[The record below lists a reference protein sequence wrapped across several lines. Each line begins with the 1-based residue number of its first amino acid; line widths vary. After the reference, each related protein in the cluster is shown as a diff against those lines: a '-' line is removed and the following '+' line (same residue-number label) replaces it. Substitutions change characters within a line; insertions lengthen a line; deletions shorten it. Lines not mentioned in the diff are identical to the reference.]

1 MSSNIRSKNILF
13 MLTGSIACFKACEV
27 ISQLSQKGFIV
38 KTLATKS
45 ALQFIG
51 PATLEGLT
59 GEAVYS
65 DNFEHSKMMSHID
78 LARWADLIVVCPA
91 TANSINAMAAGYG
104 GDMITDIFLSNN
116 FQKPFWVIPAM
127 NTQMLAHPATQDS
140 IKKLKS
146 WGTVVFDT
154 DAGTLACGEQGSGR
168 LLAPAI
174 ILEKIMN
181 QFSGL
186 NFSMKSLKKGLRHE
200 YFNYSGRHTRKDRS
214 SS

>member
-1 MSSNIRSKNILF
+1 

-27 ISQLSQKGFIV
+27 ISQLSQKGFKV
-38 KTLATKS
+38 KTVATHS

-59 GEAVYS
+59 GQAVHTN
-65 DNFEHSKMMSHID
+65 NFEHGKMMSHID

-104 GDMITDIFLSNN
+104 GEMITDIFLSNN

-127 NTQMLAHPATQDS
+127 NTQMLAHPATQES

-146 WGTVVFDT
+146 WGTTVLDT
-154 DAGTLACGEQGSGR
+154 DAGTLACGEEGSGR
-168 LLAPAI
+168 LLAPPI
-174 ILEKIMN
+174 ILEKIMTELSH
-181 QFSGL
+181 QDFS
-186 NFSMKSLKKGLRHE
+186 KGFE
-200 YFNYSGRHTRKDRS
+200 FKEGPTA
-214 SS
+214 